1 MEKPIPT
8 ILKVKLVCNESYS
21 NDDIHDGILDS
32 DREILNNDAEVLDV
46 IKKSGTRAAATDLAI
61 LSGAYIL
68 SFQRTND
75 GDFACD
81 FWAVSSYNVQSIV
94 ENPETY
100 VPIVSCY
107 GNISK
112 ASPFSRDVS
121 IRPALLENEA
131 AKITPTAEWRS
142 YNGIH
147 IVEYGEYPQT
157 VVDENT
163 ETILESLYNTG
174 KLETTGKSY
183 TFYGTPLKDE
193 DSKFKP
199 DPHAE
204 YMYQGKKYVRVVA
217 KPENQMNR
225 LSDGREVKEGK
236 AYWVE
241 VQPIE
246 WMKDKKSG
254 ILISRKCLIAGIQH
268 DTKPKY
274 AGNFAATFIRYYLD
288 TYFMNEMQPSGAKE
302 QEIGPKTIGHQYQI
316 TPEALNSEIILQHE

>member
-1 MEKPIPT
+1 MEKPNPT
-8 ILKVKLVCNESYS
+8 ILRVKQVCNEGYS

-32 DREILNNDAEVLDV
+32 DREILNNDTEVLDV
-46 IKKSGTRAAATDLAI
+46 IKKSGTRAAPTDLAV
-61 LSGAYIL
+61 LLGTYML
-68 SFQRTND
+68 PFQRTNE

-81 FWAVSSYNVQSIV
+81 FWAVSSYNYQSFKTK
-94 ENPETY
+94 PELY

-112 ASPFSRDVS
+112 ASPFSRNVS

-157 VVDENT
+157 VVNEDTAN
-163 ETILESLYNTG
+163 ILETLYNVEQLEVTG
-174 KLETTGKSY
+174 KNY
-183 TFYGTPLKDE
+183 TFDGAALKDE
-193 DSKFKP
+193 DAKFKP
-199 DPHAE
+199 DPHPE
-204 YMYQGKKYVRVVA
+204 YTHQGKKYVRVIA
-217 KPENQMNR
+217 RPESQMNK
-225 LSDGREVKEGK
+225 LSDGKDMEEGK

-246 WMKDKKSG
+246 WMKDKSG
-254 ILISRKCLIAGIQH
+254 ILISRKCLLAGIQY

-274 AGNFAATFIRYYLD
+274 TGNFGASFIKYYLN
-288 TYFMNEMQPSGAKE
+288 TYFMEEMQPSKIN
-302 QEIGPKTIGHQYQI
+302 EIEPKTIGHQYQV
-316 TPEALNSEIILQHE
+316 TQKALNSEVICHTND